1 MKQFFWL
8 IVGILAGFVVAHK
21 VNQTEQGK
29 AFFANIDAKTRDF
42 TEALIDGYK
51 EREAELRAAR
61 NNS

>member
-8 IVGILAGFVVAHK
+8 IVGVVAGFVVAHK

-29 AFFANIDAKTRDF
+29 AFFATIDAKTRDF
-42 TEALIDGYK
+42 TEALVDGYK

-61 NNS
+61 NK

>member
-8 IVGILAGFVVAHK
+8 IVGVAAGFIVAHK

-42 TEALIDGYK
+42 TEALVDGYK

-61 NNS
+61 NN

>member
-8 IVGILAGFVVAHK
+8 IVGVVAGFVVAHK

-29 AFFANIDAKTRDF
+29 AFFATIDAKTRDF
-42 TEALIDGYK
+42 TEALVDGYK

-61 NNS
+61 KN

>member
-8 IVGILAGFVVAHK
+8 IVGVIAGFVVAHK

-42 TEALIDGYK
+42 TEALVDGYK

-61 NNS
+61 NN

>member
-8 IVGILAGFVVAHK
+8 IVGVAAGFFVAHK

-42 TEALIDGYK
+42 TEALVDGYK

-61 NNS
+61 NS

>member
-8 IVGILAGFVVAHK
+8 IVGVIAGFVIAHK

-42 TEALIDGYK
+42 TEALVDGYK

-61 NNS
+61 NN

>member
-29 AFFANIDAKTRDF
+29 AFVANIDAKTRDF
-42 TEALIDGYK
+42 TEALVDGYK

-61 NNS
+61 NK